1 MDTLLHALDWMTTG
15 VVPIPILPYSK
26 LPAVRWTY
34 YRENPPTVADVQRWF
49 VTDRNLALLCGPQ
62 SNSLVVL
69 DFDQPLAYHKWRAR
83 TDIETYTVMSARG
96 YHAYFWIEGQAQ
108 TLAMPGGEVKASG
121 YVLTVPSIHPNG
133 ARYRIWEAFPVMEAE
148 SLEQIGLVDLGDPL
162 PIPSAPSIGNDT
174 TGIINLIK
182 SLVSVVDYL
191 QELGA
196 EPRPSSPDGIWWMC
210 KCPFHD
216 DEHPSM
222 WVNTQRDICR
232 CFVPDCSGHVKNMD
246 VINLYAKVHA
256 TTNREAI
263 ILFAARLGI

>member
-1 MDTLLHALDWMTTG
+1 MTTG

-34 YRENPPTVADVQRWF
+34 YRENPPTVADIQRWF
-49 VTDRNLALLCGPQ
+49 AIDRNLALLCGPQ

-69 DFDQPLAYHKWRAR
+69 DFDQPLAYHKWRAH

-216 DEHPSM
+216 DNHPSM
-222 WVNTQRDICR
+222 WVNTQRNICR